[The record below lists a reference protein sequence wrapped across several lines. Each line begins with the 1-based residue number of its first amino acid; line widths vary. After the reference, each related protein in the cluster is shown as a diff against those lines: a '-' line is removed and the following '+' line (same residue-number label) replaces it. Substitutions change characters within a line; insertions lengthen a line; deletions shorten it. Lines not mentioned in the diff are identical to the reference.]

1 MPSLVFPVR
10 HVSEATSG
18 LVLRGMSR
26 LRVELLLVEDNA
38 DDVLLISEYLADSRQ
53 ADFVLNTA
61 DRLGGAERLLQT
73 RSFDA
78 ILLDLQLPDVQ
89 GLATF
94 ERLLRGAHGVPIV
107 ILSGNDDE
115 ELALKAVHAGAQD
128 YLVKSQV
135 GTVILERTIRYAIE
149 RSRTRRALVERAEE
163 LARSEQRLRE
173 QAGILQSILNSIADG
188 VVVTDDRGRM
198 LISNPAAREILGAVP
213 REFIPEELTEQS
225 LLFLPD
231 MVTPYEVGELPLA
244 RAMRGLASREIEMYL
259 RRPTDSL
266 GIWVSANA
274 TPLRDSGGQVRGG
287 VAVFRDITDHKQAE
301 AELHQA
307 KEAAEA
313 ASRAKSA
320 FLASVSHEIRT
331 PMNAIIGMTEFVLD
345 TPLSP
350 QQREWLKIVQESA
363 ESLLALIN
371 EVLDFSKIEADKL
384 DLEEVEFPLR
394 DAIGTT
400 LKSLAMQAHRK
411 QLELVAEID
420 PGVPERVLGDP
431 TRFRQVL
438 VNLVGNAIK
447 FTSEGEVLVRVH
459 PESQLGDEMMLH
471 VAVSDTGIGVA
482 EEKRERLFHAFEQ
495 ADSSMARRYGGT
507 GLGLAISSRLVELQ
521 GGRIWYESR
530 HPRGS
535 TFHYTVRLRA
545 LPEETDALALQIDRL
560 RGARV
565 LVVDDNASV
574 RSVLAEVFSQ
584 WSLEPSVAD
593 SSGAARQ
600 LLAEDRGAGFLLA
613 VVDGSLPG
621 EEGFR
626 LVEELRSQHADRVRH
641 VVMLIHS
648 GDRSA
653 DASRAER
660 VGADACLTKP
670 VSPSEL
676 FDVLADLLQW
686 KPVLPPPPPE
696 IPPGHL
702 PPVKGLRI
710 LLVEDSLYNQ
720 KLAVGLLERQGHTVS
735 VAGNGAE
742 AIAQLQAQPASHPLD
757 LVLMDVQMPD
767 VDGLEATRRIR
778 SAERLTGEHIPIIAM
793 TAQALQG
800 DREKCLEAGMD
811 DYLTKPVRARELQDR
826 ITQVLARLAAWKE
839 QTVEESS
846 ESLPGDTTNS
856 TSRTESSP
864 PPAPA
869 GSPVTPPAID
879 PVVEPPSL
887 ERHSPAAPGDLAA
900 PASTPLS
907 PLIDWPGALRQVD
920 GDPALLQTIA
930 SAFLAEA
937 PPYLDSIVGAIQAGQ
952 GRLLQRAAH
961 TIKGGFR
968 LFGANEAYDLAQRLE
983 EAGRTGQ
990 FEKTGETATRLRLL
1004 SRGILDELEVFAK
1017 TGLGSHNKDQPDA
1030 ANATGHR

>member
-1 MPSLVFPVR
+1 V
-10 HVSEATSG
+10 VSEGPQCDTCDGKRFLIGATTG
-18 LVLRGMSR
+18 LVLNGMSR

-38 DDVLLISEYLADSRQ
+38 DDVLLIEEYLADSRQ
-53 ADFVLNTA
+53 AEFHLTPV
-61 DRLGGAERLLQT
+61 DRLATAQKQLGERP
-73 RSFDA
+73 FDA
-78 ILLDLQLPDVQ
+78 ILLDLQLPDVH

-94 ERLLRGAHGVPIV
+94 DRLSSLARGTPIV

-115 ELALKAVHAGAQD
+115 ALALQAVHAGAQD

-135 GTVILERTIRYAIE
+135 STAVLERTIRYAME
-149 RSRTRRALVERAEE
+149 RSRTRRALEERAEE

-188 VVVTDDRGRM
+188 VVVTDDRGRL

-287 VAVFRDITDHKQAE
+287 VAVFRDITEHKQAE

-313 ASRAKSA
+313 ASQAKSA

-363 ESLLALIN
+363 ESLLGLIN

-394 DAIGTT
+394 DSIGAT

-411 QLELVAEID
+411 RLELVAEID

-521 GGRIWYESR
+521 GGRIWFESR
-530 HPRGS
+530 HPQGS

-545 LPEETDALALQIDRL
+545 VPEETDELADQIDRL

-574 RSVLAEVFSQ
+574 RDVLAEVFGQ
-584 WSLEPSVAD
+584 WAMQVSLAGTAD
-593 SSGAARQ
+593 GARS
-600 LLAEDRGAGFLLA
+600 LLADDRGEPFLLA
-613 VVDGSLPG
+613 VVDGSLPAEG
-621 EEGFR
+621 GFR
-626 LVEELRSQHADRVRH
+626 LVEELRSQWADQVRH
-641 VVMLIHS
+641 VVLLIHS

-660 VGADACLTKP
+660 IGADACLTKP

-676 FDVLADLLQW
+676 FDVLAGLLHLR
-686 KPVLPPPPPE
+686 PVVPIPPPE
-696 IPPGHL
+696 IPAGKL
-702 PPVKGLRI
+702 SPVKGLRI
-710 LLVEDSLYNQ
+710 LLVEDSVYNQ
-720 KLAVGLLERQGHTVS
+720 KLAVGLLEKQGHVVS

-742 AIAQLQAQPASHPLD
+742 AIARLQEGPHD

-778 SAERLTGEHIPIIAM
+778 AGERLTGEHIPIIAM

-800 DREKCLEAGMD
+800 DREKCLESGMD

-839 QTVEESS
+839 QLADQPDARSGPMTS
-846 ESLPGDTTNS
+846 ETAVPKEPGVPAS
-856 TSRTESSP
+856 RRTEP
-864 PPAPA
+864 
-869 GSPVTPPAID
+869 D
-879 PVVEPPSL
+879 PVAPLPEVVTDPPQV
-887 ERHSPAAPGDLAA
+887 
-900 PASTPLS
+900 
-907 PLIDWPGALRQVD
+907 DWNGALRQVD
-920 GDPALLQTIA
+920 GDPGLLQTIA

-937 PPYLDSIVGAIQAGQ
+937 PPYLDSIDGAIQGQ
-952 GRLLQRAAH
+952 DGRVLQRAAH

-968 LFGANEAYDLAQRLE
+968 LFGATEAYELAMQLE
-983 EAGRTGQ
+983 EAGRRGRLD
-990 FEKTGETATRLRLL
+990 GMAETAQRLRDL
-1004 SRGILDELEVFAK
+1004 SRGILRELEVFAK
-1017 TGLGSHNKDQPDA
+1017 RGSGSHNGDA
-1030 ANATGHR
+1030 AGPLAGLAEV